1 MSRVDRILPAG
12 FETLEPFVA
21 AWAVEGAANRAR
33 RRDESSSA
41 EREAFFGAAKGLLAP
56 ALEQLDRKPLR
67 ELDEAERRLM
77 DLMLCL
83 AHVSLAIEVQG
94 ETEAR
99 HRDSRRWLEITRASA
114 DGADTG
120 R

>member
-1 MSRVDRILPAG
+1 MSQVDRILPAG

-33 RRDESSSA
+33 RRDESSGA
-41 EREAFFGAAKGLLAP
+41 EREAFFSAAKGLLVP
-56 ALEQLDRKPLR
+56 ALEQLDRKPL
-67 ELDEAERRLM
+67 DEFDETERRLM

-94 ETEAR
+94 KAEAK
-99 HRDSRRWLEITRASA
+99 HQDSRRWLEITHASA
-114 DGADTG
+114 DGAVTD